1 MARNPLFLALAM
13 AAAALVV
20 PAGAAAASSAD
31 IAALQSAL
39 RARGFYTGDVDG
51 IAGPATCAAV
61 QRLQRRRGLPAD
73 GVAGPATRR
82 ALGRRGRPRLGSR
95 ALTAGARGW
104 DVAALQ
110 FLLANHGFPNGGVD
124 GRMGGR
130 TMTALHNFQAWAG
143 LAADGV
149 AGPGTLR
156 ALRRSPPRSP
166 LRFARPVPDAI
177 GDSFGPRGSTFHAG
191 LDYVS
196 PRRRPVTAG
205 ASGCVEV
212 AHRDRGGYGKLVVL
226 RHGSGMT
233 SWYGHLSKIGVRPG
247 QCVAAGARLGR
258 VGSTGRSTGPHLH
271 FELRVR
277 GAAVDPAPVTG

>member
-1 MARNPLFLALAM
+1 MARNLLFLALAL
-13 AAAALVV
+13 AAIALVA
-20 PAGAAAASSAD
+20 PAGAAAASPAD

-51 IAGPATCAAV
+51 VAGPATSAAV

-124 GRMGGR
+124 GRSGGR
-130 TMTALHNFQAWAG
+130 SMTALHNFQTWAG
-143 LAADGV
+143 LLGRRHRRAGHAARPAPV
-149 AGPGTLR
+149 AAALGA
-156 ALRRSPPRSP
+156 ALRPP
-166 LRFARPVPDAI
+166 LPDAI
-177 GDSFGPRGSTFHAG
+177 GDSFGPRGATFHPG
-191 LDYVS
+191 VDYVS
-196 PRRRPVTAG
+196 PRGRPVTAG
-205 ASGCVEV
+205 AGGCVEV
-212 AHRDRGGYGKLVVL
+212 AHRERGGYGKLVVL

-247 QCVAAGARLGR
+247 QCVAAGAWLGR

-271 FELRVR
+271 FELRLR